1 MSARCDDCGKHFT
14 TMDFLNQHIK
24 RTGCLLP
31 SSLKLYNT
39 TQSIVLPPAKFSC
52 DGCNRPFSESG
63 LRDHKKYC
71 DPFRDGI
78 YVPEMKRRAKTSKLK
93 PKTKKPLQQTQK
105 NLPIFWDESR
115 KDMQMQI
122 KRNGCSSD
130 FSSKAQPPAIKSCD
144 ACNRPVSD
152 MDGHKKNCDPFRDG
166 ILMPDTPP
174 KHIKAISKRKMTGKE
189 DSNIIENQF
198 LKKFCDS
205 SRETDIR
212 KPLWNIGNI
221 TQT

>member
-1 MSARCDDCGKHFT
+1 MSVRCDDCGKHLT
-14 TMDFLNQHIK
+14 TMEFLNQHIK

-105 NLPIFWDESR
+105 NLPIFWDESG
-115 KDMQMQI
+115 KDMQMQM
-122 KRNGCSSD
+122 KRNGCSSH
-130 FSSKAQPPAIKSCD
+130 FRSIAQPLAIKSCD

-166 ILMPDTPP
+166 IIMPDTPP
-174 KHIKAISKRKMTGKE
+174 KHIKAISQTKITWKV

-198 LKKFCDS
+198 PKKFCVS
-205 SRETDIR
+205 SRETEIR
-212 KPLWNIGNI
+212 KPLWSIGNI

>member
-1 MSARCDDCGKHFT
+1 MSARCDDCGKQFT
-14 TMDFLNQHIK
+14 TMEFLKQHIK

-39 TQSIVLPPAKFSC
+39 TPSIALAPAQFSC
-52 DGCNRPFSESG
+52 DRCNRPLTESG
-63 LRDHKKYC
+63 LRDHKKHC
-71 DPFRDGI
+71 DPFNDGI
-78 YVPEMKRRAKTSKLK
+78 YVPQGKMMSKKCKPK
-93 PKTKKPLQQTQK
+93 PKTKKPLQQTKQ
-105 NLPIFWDESR
+105 NLPIFWDNHG
-115 KDMQMQI
+115 KDMQV
-122 KRNGCSSD
+122 KRKGYSSH
-130 FSSKAQPPAIKSCD
+130 FGSIAQPPAIKSCD

-174 KHIKAISKRKMTGKE
+174 KHIKAIFKRKITGKE

-198 LKKFCDS
+198 PKKFCLS
-205 SRETDIR
+205 SRETGIR
-212 KPLWNIGNI
+212 KPLWSIGNI